1 MGKDKNTPQTVTI
14 NDKEYSVDDLTQE
27 QITMVNHVAD
37 LDRKLSSAQFNLDQ
51 LNVGRGAFMNMLTES
66 LKVADSE
73 PAKVEEVE

>member
-1 MGKDKNTPQTVTI
+1 MSKKQKEQTVTI
-14 NDKEYSVDDLTQE
+14 DDREYNVDDLTQE

-66 LKVADSE
+66 LKVEEA
-73 PAKVEEVE
+73 EVE